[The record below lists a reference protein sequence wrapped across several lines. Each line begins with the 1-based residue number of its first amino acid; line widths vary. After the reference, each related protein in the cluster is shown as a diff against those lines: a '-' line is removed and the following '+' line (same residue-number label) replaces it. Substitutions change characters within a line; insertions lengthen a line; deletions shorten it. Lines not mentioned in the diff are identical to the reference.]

1 MNEDK
6 AHSSKP
12 IMGERHF
19 QNVDNEENYKRRWDE
34 SGVRGP
40 FSQGPS
46 YERINI
52 LLLSWRECCET
63 SHTWEEVDKLEHVF
77 KNKFHYDTQREYLCH
92 HAGTNVQMQLMVIV
106 AGFARVPKE
115 SNTLFI
121 VYFAGHAIPA
131 NYSHEML
138 MHTG

>member
-19 QNVDNEENYKRRWDE
+19 QNVDNEEDYKRRWDE

-40 FSQGPS
+40 YSQAPS
-46 YERINI
+46 YERVNV
-52 LLLSWRECCET
+52 LLLSWKECCDNV
-63 SHTWEEVDKLEHVF
+63 HTCEEVDKLMHVF
-77 KNKFHYDTQREYLCH
+77 KNKFHYGTQREHLCRH
-92 HAGTNVQMQLMVIV
+92 ECTNVQMHLNRII
-106 AGFARVPKE
+106 AAFANVPKGP
-115 SNTLFI
+115 NTLFI

-131 NYSHEML
+131 TYSREML
-138 MHTG
+138 MHTR